1 MGILFPISLLAQT
14 PIDKQKE
21 SRETQIQLRKLAKE
35 GGIEDGK
42 KLKNLA
48 LQAKGA
54 YDPTQATEAYL
65 DYLKRQKDG
74 LAELK
79 SFLSNDLPPAIQIRV
94 VDLIIQKEANPSAYL
109 LGKFAKANTELS
121 GYMLKKILSNPQ
133 PALLPI
139 LSKSVKT
146 WDEVHQKMF
155 VVAVGNLK
163 AKWALEQSLK
173 YKNKSNM

>member
-1 MGILFPISLLAQT
+1 M
-14 PIDKQKE
+14 
-21 SRETQIQLRKLAKE
+21 
-35 GGIEDGK
+35 K

-65 DYLKRQKDG
+65 DFLKRQKDG

-94 VDLIIQKEANPSAYL
+94 VDLIIQKEVNPGAYL
-109 LGKFAKANTELS
+109 VGKFAKANPELS
-121 GYMLKKILSNPQ
+121 GYMLKKIVSNPQ

-139 LSKSVKT
+139 LAKSVKT
-146 WDEVHQKMF
+146 WDEAHQKMF

-163 AKWALEQSLK
+163 AKWALPVTLSTLQSLK
-173 YKNKSNM
+173 TDRLKSSQILQKVF

>member
-1 MGILFPISLLAQT
+1 MLKKMKTNKIMLWMLVGSFLPISLLAQT

-21 SRETQIQLRKLAKE
+21 SRETQIQLRKLSKE
-35 GGIEDGK
+35 GSIEDGK

-94 VDLIIQKEANPSAYL
+94 VDLIIQKEVNPGAYL
-109 LGKFAKANTELS
+109 VGKFAKANPELS
-121 GYMLKKILSNPQ
+121 GYMLKKI
-133 PALLPI
+133 
-139 LSKSVKT
+139 V
-146 WDEVHQKMF
+146 
-155 VVAVGNLK
+155 
-163 AKWALEQSLK
+163 
-173 YKNKSNM
+173 